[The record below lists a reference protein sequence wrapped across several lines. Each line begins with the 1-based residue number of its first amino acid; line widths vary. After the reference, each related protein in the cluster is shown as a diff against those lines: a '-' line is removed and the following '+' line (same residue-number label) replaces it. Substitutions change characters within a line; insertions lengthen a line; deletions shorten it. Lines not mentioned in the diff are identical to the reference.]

1 MCYAFCMELRRANKI
16 AETLEQLVFSGEYRN
31 GERLDEH
38 KLAEYFRVSRTPIRE
53 ALQVLVSSGM
63 AEQIPRRGVFVR
75 QPGPVE
81 LMEMF
86 ETMAEL
92 EAACGRFAAT
102 RISDAGLQQL
112 VDANQNCLQAIEE
125 QDHDRYYAENEVF
138 HQVIYK
144 GSANN
149 YLEKQALQL
158 QNRLKP
164 YRRIQ
169 LRFRGRLVQSMAEH
183 ESIVA
188 ALQDGDAEKASDA
201 LRRHV
206 AVQGEKFHQLMAS
219 LNK

>member
-1 MCYAFCMELRRANKI
+1 MELRRADKI
-16 AETLEQLVFSGEYRN
+16 AETLEQLVFAGEYQN

-92 EAACGRFAAT
+92 EAACGRFAAS
-102 RISDAGLQQL
+102 RITDAGLQQL
-112 VDANQNCLQAIEE
+112 VDANHNCQQAIEE
-125 QDHDRYYAENEVF
+125 QDHGRYYAENEVF
-138 HQVIYK
+138 HQAIYK
-144 GSANN
+144 ASANG

-164 YRRIQ
+164 YRKIQ
-169 LRFRGRLVQSMAEH
+169 LRFRGRLTQSMAEH
-183 ESIVA
+183 VAIVA

-219 LNK
+219 LNN